1 MNEKTI
7 ARREAARRHMSE
19 VREQFGY
26 RILSSDELIAA
37 DEEHAQAHDTLR
49 SNFATLL
56 RQTVDQAAEGKDV
69 TAQVDALITAYD
81 SSSETNVRLMSVTRR
96 LRNAQLKENVT

>member
-7 ARREAARRHMSE
+7 ERREAARRHMSE

-37 DEEHAQAHDTLR
+37 DEVHAQGHETLR

-56 RQTVDQAAEGKDV
+56 RQAVDQAAEGKDV
-69 TAQVDALITAYD
+69 TAQVEALTTAYD

-96 LRNAQLKENVT
+96 LRNSQLKDNVT